1 LKEVTRDNILD
12 VVYSLSTGQVTVFND
27 LLQDADLLTQLNP
40 KQTAKRFFKE
50 KKRLHKGKV
59 KQLLA
64 YIAKQQEAEILE
76 LLEAFFDGYTKS
88 I

>member
-1 LKEVTRDNILD
+1 MKEVNRDNILN
-12 VVYSLSTGQVTVFND
+12 VVYSLSTEQVTVFND

-59 KQLLA
+59 KQLLS
-64 YIAKQQEAEILE
+64 YIAKQQETEILE
-76 LLEAFFDGYTKS
+76 LLEAFFDGYTKN